1 MRKAH
6 IVVVLLAIVMLT
18 LGACESAP
26 TPAPSPAPA
35 PAPPAP
41 APAPEL
47 ANTLE
52 DLELIIINDM
62 TLDQL
67 YAAITPQL
75 KNSSVIYPA
84 QNIVRQSD
92 GKWQFTAKEGGCPGD
107 LDAQFQML
115 VFYPSP
121 ITEPYYMIFFNNQI
135 IIHDAWFEYEAATS
149 IQKLL
154 WTTEVT
160 DTAPA
165 PVPQPIPEPEPI
177 EFSGSGDDVSS
188 KFTLEEGITIITMT
202 HDGDSNF
209 AIELLDNAGNT
220 ADLLVNEIGAFGGIK
235 AIGVRNDNIFGAKPG
250 VHLLNITADGNWT
263 VLIKQPRPTTGEALP
278 FDLKGKGCN
287 VSPFF
292 VLSEELTTFSMTHD
306 GNSNFAIELFSA
318 NGELEELLANE
329 IGSYTGKKAIGV
341 KQENIIGAKPGI
353 HILSITADGNWTL
366 SISQ

>member
-1 MRKAH
+1 MRKTQ
-6 IVVVLLAIVMLT
+6 IVGVLFLALLLV
-18 LGACESAP
+18 LGACAPTSAP
-26 TPAPSPAPA
+26 TPAPAPSPPPVPTPAPTPVPPPAPTPAPTPTPAPAPAPA
-35 PAPPAP
+35 PAPPP
-41 APAPEL
+41 AP
-47 ANTLE
+47 
-52 DLELIIINDM
+52 
-62 TLDQL
+62 
-67 YAAITPQL
+67 
-75 KNSSVIYPA
+75 
-84 QNIVRQSD
+84 
-92 GKWQFTAKEGGCPGD
+92 
-107 LDAQFQML
+107 
-115 VFYPSP
+115 
-121 ITEPYYMIFFNNQI
+121 
-135 IIHDAWFEYEAATS
+135 
-149 IQKLL
+149 
-154 WTTEVT
+154 
-160 DTAPA
+160 APA
-165 PVPQPIPEPEPI
+165 PVPQPILEPEPI

-235 AIGVRNDNIFGAKPG
+235 AIGVRNGNIFGAKPG

-292 VLSEELTTFSMTHD
+292 VLSEGLTTFSMTHD

-318 NGELEELLANE
+318 NGEPEELLANE

-341 KQENIIGAKPGI
+341 KQGNIIGAKPGI